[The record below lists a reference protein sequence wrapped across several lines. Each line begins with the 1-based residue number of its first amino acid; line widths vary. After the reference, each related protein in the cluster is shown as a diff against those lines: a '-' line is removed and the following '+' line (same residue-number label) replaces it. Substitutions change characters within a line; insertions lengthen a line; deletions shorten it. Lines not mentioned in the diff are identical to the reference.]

1 MTTATLS
8 HDATIADVLAIS
20 EGYVRGMYEN
30 MYEVRRADS
39 DPLLPRSDGMTR
51 HLGNSYGGSRS
62 TLRVLTT
69 TGLWH
74 AL

>member
-30 MYEVRRADS
+30 MYEVRS
-39 DPLLPRSDGMTR
+39 
-51 HLGNSYGGSRS
+51 S
-62 TLRVLTT
+62 TESESHIRTIERIGYLAGFR
-69 TGLWH
+69 LW
-74 AL
+74 